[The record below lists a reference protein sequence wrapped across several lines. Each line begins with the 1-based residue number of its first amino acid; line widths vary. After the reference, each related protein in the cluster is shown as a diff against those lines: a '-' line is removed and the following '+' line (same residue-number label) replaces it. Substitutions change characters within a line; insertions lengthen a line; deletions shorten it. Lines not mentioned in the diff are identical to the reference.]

1 MDPQTFMDVATYV
14 TKLKMYPYF
23 DITHYALMCLIVRD
37 DNQPSTNSSSG
48 SSIFSRK
55 HPLACWIS
63 SMLLCFGG
71 SILANFLLGE
81 PILTPFKNH
90 HAILVASIVW
100 YVINYSPFDLAYK
113 ISHFLPV
120 KICIYILKEIQR
132 TRKIYE
138 GIIIASKLYPGSYII
153 IAIIGVVKGSGYTE
167 MRIVERI
174 IRGLWIPSSNE
185 FLQPSFVTKAS
196 LLSSIVFI
204 CEREKF
210 LTAPHVLIYFGIAMF
225 LIYFR
230 LSSLLLGIHDPFVPF
245 ENLFCAIFMGGMWDA
260 LKRAV
265 QRNKPEP
272 EQNATTK
279 NDVKRKEEKKND

>member
-1 MDPQTFMDVATYV
+1 MDPQTFMDIATTL
-14 TKLKMYPYF
+14 TKLKMWPYF
-23 DITHYALMCLIVRD
+23 DIANFILMSLMVRED
-37 DNQPSTNSSSG
+37 SPQTG

>member
-1 MDPQTFMDVATYV
+1 MDPQTFMDIATTL
-14 TKLKMYPYF
+14 TKLKMWPYF
-23 DITHYALMCLIVRD
+23 DIANFILMSLMVRED
-37 DNQPSTNSSSG
+37 SPQTG

-153 IAIIGVVKGSGYTE
+153 IAIIGVVKGAGAGQLLLLQ
-167 MRIVERI
+167 RI
-174 IRGLWIPSSNE
+174 IRGVWIKEHNE
-185 FLQPSFVTKAS
+185 FLRPSFVTKAS